1 MFSNY
6 KRLPKEAKY
15 LIYSA
20 VLPFIAYGM
29 FYIDL
34 SYFLTAVQGLSFELM
49 GILVTAMGISTFVAS
64 IPLGVTADKY
74 GRKRLYI
81 IGNVM
86 ASAII
91 AVFALT
97 TNLAILLVAAVV
109 EGISEAAFAASAN
122 ALLAEKAEEERRTS
136 AYSLFGFV
144 QGVAF
149 GLGSLMIP
157 TVIIFESVGLTS
169 KESHV
174 LLYLILAALALVSTL
189 FMFKITEP
197 RRLKRHGVKVRDLLP
212 KKSKD
217 ILVKYVLTSSMIA
230 AGAGMV
236 VPLMAAW
243 LRLQY
248 GISDTVS
255 GPILGISSLVTGV
268 ATLAAPILARSFGLV
283 KAITVTQSVST
294 VFMFIIPLSPNY
306 ISAGFAYTLRSF
318 LMNMANPLE
327 QSLIMGIVIEDER
340 GVASGVSSALW
351 SLPNALS
358 SFVGAW
364 FMGLGLLEAPFF
376 LASLLYAVSIALFWH
391 YFRNARM
398 SEERAN
404 KSCKPRLST
413 AGSLAS
419 V

>member
-6 KRLPKEAKY
+6 EGLPKEAKY

-29 FYIDL
+29 FYTDL

-49 GILVTAMGISTFVAS
+49 GIVVTVMGVSTFVAS
-64 IPLGVTADKY
+64 IPLGVAADKY
-74 GRKRLYI
+74 GRKRLHI
-81 IGNVM
+81 VGNVM

-97 TNLAILLVAAVV
+97 TNLPILLAAAIV

-144 QGVAF
+144 QSAAF
-149 GLGSLMIP
+149 GLGSLMIS
-157 TVIIFESVGLTS
+157 TVMIFESVGLTN

-174 LLYLILAALALVSTL
+174 LLYLILAALGLVSTL

-217 ILVKYVLTSSMIA
+217 VLVKYVLTSGMIA
-230 AGAGMV
+230 VGAGMV

-243 LRLQY
+243 LGLQY

-268 ATLAAPILARSFGLV
+268 ATLTAPLLAKRFGLV

-294 VFMFIIPLSPNY
+294 VFMFTIPLSPNY

-340 GVASGVSSALW
+340 GVASGISSALW

-364 FMGLGLLEAPFF
+364 FMGLGLLAAPFF
-376 LASLLYAVSIALFWH
+376 LAGLLYAVSIALFWH
-391 YFRNARM
+391 YFRNTRM
-398 SEERAN
+398 PEETTKN

-413 AGSLAS
+413 AGSE
-419 V
+419 

>member
-1 MFSNY
+1 LLSNY
-6 KRLPKEAKY
+6 EGLPKEAKY

-29 FYIDL
+29 FYTDL

-49 GILVTAMGISTFVAS
+49 GIVVTVMGVSTFVAS
-64 IPLGVTADKY
+64 IPLGVAADKY
-74 GRKRLYI
+74 GRKRLHI
-81 IGNVM
+81 VGNVM

-97 TNLAILLVAAVV
+97 TNLAILLASAVV

-144 QGVAF
+144 QSVAF

-157 TVIIFESVGLTS
+157 TVMIFESVGLTN

-174 LLYLILAALALVSTL
+174 LLYLILAALGLVSTL

-197 RRLKRHGVKVRDLLP
+197 RRLKRHGVRVRDLLP

-217 ILVKYVLTSSMIA
+217 VLVKYVLTSGMIA
-230 AGAGMV
+230 VGAGMV
-236 VPLMAAW
+236 VPLMTAW
-243 LRLQY
+243 LGLQY
-248 GISDTVS
+248 GISDAVS

-268 ATLAAPILARSFGLV
+268 ATLAAPTLAKRFGLV
-283 KAITVTQSVST
+283 KAITVTQSFST

-306 ISAGFAYTLRSF
+306 ISAGFACTLRSF

-327 QSLIMGIVIEDER
+327 QSLIMGIIIEDER

-364 FMGLGLLEAPFF
+364 FMGLGLLAAPFF
-376 LASLLYAVSIALFWH
+376 LAGLLYAVSIALFWY
-391 YFRNARM
+391 YFRNTRM
-398 SEERAN
+398 PEETPKTN
-404 KSCKPRLST
+404 
-413 AGSLAS
+413 LAS
-419 V
+419 QG